1 MDSERHSS
9 RKLPIRSK
17 SKTQKRKAADEGS
30 VLAVDQVQTTRLEI
44 GFRFRNKSTKK
55 IFQERFHDRTVIAA
69 RPVNL
74 SDLQDSNFQM
84 ISQIFTQR
92 KWEYFIAPPARPFI
106 NLVRE
111 FYANMDSQQ
120 ISDYSIDAPLQILS
134 FIRGVPIVV
143 TREVIAEVTGIS
155 LIEEPGYPYP
165 TEEFPSKFDM
175 SKLFIPPDSYNHWQD
190 YMMVIPLGHLSH
202 PVKLLA
208 RIVMQNVFPIDHH
221 SDLRVAR
228 GRLIYA
234 LLTDV
239 QIDFASIAIRLM
251 KAMFSETSISLP
263 YGSLISRI
271 IAKFVQI
278 PNSEPTMKHLGPFC
292 KATVSRSKGQMRL
305 RGTKDFEAASDPAAT
320 TEPGPSEG
328 ASTPTSVS
336 LEDVMAKLNVMV
348 AQMTT
353 FSSILATLQT
363 DVKELKTKIVGS
375 FGLDEDTDEEQ
386 SMSD

>member
-9 RKLPIRSK
+9 RKLPIYSK
-17 SKTQKRKAADEGS
+17 SKAQKRKAVDEGTAS
-30 VLAVDQVQTTRLEI
+30 VVDQVQTTRPDI

-55 IFQERFHDRTVIAA
+55 IFQERFHDRTVIAE

-92 KWEYFIAPPARPFI
+92 RWEYFIAPPARPFI

-111 FYANMDSQQ
+111 FYENMDSQQ
-120 ISDYSIDAPLQILS
+120 ISDESIDAPLQILS

-143 TREVIAEVTGIS
+143 TREVIAEVTGIP
-155 LIEEPGYPYP
+155 LIEEPRYPYP

-190 YMMVIPLGHLSH
+190 YMTVIPLGHLSY

-208 RIVMQNVFPIDHH
+208 RIILD
-221 SDLRVAR
+221 
-228 GRLIYA
+228 
-234 LLTDV
+234 
-239 QIDFASIAIRLM
+239 
-251 KAMFSETSISLP
+251 
-263 YGSLISRI
+263 
-271 IAKFVQI
+271 
-278 PNSEPTMKHLGPFC
+278 SEPTMKHLGPFC
-292 KATVSRSKGQMRL
+292 KATVSQSKGQMRL

-320 TEPGPSEG
+320 TKPGPSGG
-328 ASTPTSVS
+328 ASTSAHVS
-336 LEDVMAKLNVMV
+336 LEDVMAKLNVMA

-375 FGLDEDTDEEQ
+375 SRLDEDTDEEQ